1 MRKKALITGASRGI
15 GKAIALL
22 LAENGYDLYLTA
34 LNNEAKL
41 NQVKIEITARF
52 DVTVETFLCDSADPK
67 AVHDMFGNIPCLDV
81 LINNAG
87 IAYTGLLPE
96 MSTDDWH
103 RVINTNLSS
112 AFYTCKEAVPAMIVQ
127 KAGKI
132 INISSIWGEVGAS
145 MEVAYS
151 AAKAGLIGFTKAL
164 AKELAPSNIQVN
176 ALAPGLIDTDMNK
189 DLSRKDWE
197 NICETIPV
205 SRAGTP
211 AEAALM
217 VWQVINAPA
226 YLTGQII
233 RLDGGLL

>member
-22 LAENGYDLYLTA
+22 LAENDYDLYLTA
-34 LNNEAKL
+34 LSNEEKL
-41 NQVKIEITARF
+41 KQVKNEITTRF
-52 DVTVETFLCDSADPK
+52 NVNVGIFLCDSADPL
-67 AVHDMFGNIPCLDV
+67 AVREMFSKIPGLDV

-87 IAYTGLLPE
+87 FAYTGLLPA
-96 MSTDDWH
+96 MPVDDWH
-103 RVINTNLSS
+103 RIINTNLSS
-112 AFYTCKEAVPAMIVQ
+112 AFYTCKEAVPGMITK

-151 AAKAGLIGFTKAL
+151 AAKAGLTGFTKAL

-189 DLSRKDWE
+189 DLSAADWE
-197 NICETIPV
+197 NICEAIPAG
-205 SRAGTP
+205 RAGTP

-217 VWQVINAPA
+217 ILQIINAPA
-226 YLTGQII
+226 YLTGQVV
-233 RLDGGLL
+233 RMDGGML